1 MKNKKYLF
9 TGIIIFLLV
18 AVISTTFAAF
28 IVGNY
33 DLDDS
38 TNESQF
44 AMGDV
49 TEDGVSV
56 VATLTDG
63 HILFDAAENDHEGH
77 VTVSGYK
84 GDYNIEVKVVI
95 TGTTWTSVD
104 IEVAFAT
111 GTQDTDN
118 LVKLPDKISVL
129 KSNAGNPTGDQN
141 NIYTITKTLTFAWN
155 ERFEVDGQETN
166 PSIWLDS
173 EEAKSAYAT
182 PAAKLEAL
190 NNWKTAI
197 ESYKFVVNVHV
208 NQEQ

>member
-33 DLDDS
+33 QLDDS
-38 TNESQF
+38 TDESQF

-56 VATLTDG
+56 EATLKDKD
-63 HILFDAAENDHEGH
+63 ILFDAAQNDNQGD
-77 VTVSGYK
+77 VTVS
-84 GDYNIEVKVVI
+84 DYADDYDIKVEVVI

-104 IEVAFAT
+104 IEVVFAT

-118 LVKLPDKISVL
+118 LVKLPAKITVL
-129 KSNAGNPTGDQN
+129 KSEAGTPTGEQN
-141 NIYTITKTLTFAWN
+141 NMYTITKTLTFAWN
-155 ERFEVDGQETN
+155 DRFAVSGQETN